1 MSTPDPTTSD
11 EKQQQQPAE
20 EAKAKQ
26 AETEKP
32 KTEPTKPEKPVN
44 SETIPD
50 FARVALVPIANPE
63 TASDLLHL
71 AVAMAH
77 PEDGKVIALIV
88 STGTMENEAGAIE
101 KLQPIIDQ
109 LEEEGNH
116 ITLETVSAPSI
127 ARGILDSARDK
138 AADLIILGIRQ
149 HSRGQVVLGTVVE
162 NVIQTAPCDV
172 LIYRT
177 NGAISGY
184 DRIVVPIDESI
195 QAEAAARTGIRLAQ
209 EFNSR
214 IEAMY
219 VQARYRSQYEGLA
232 HIERTLDGCP
242 GHRTVKRTV
251 LNASNP
257 AQAILTRTTKE
268 DLIIV
273 GFTQRN
279 QFERLIFG
287 DLSQEILNN
296 AEGPVI
302 LIMRSAGSDA
312 LPERLR
318 RRVLSWIRPA
328 LTQVEQQEIIRL
340 ARGNS
345 TVNID
350 YVMLIMVSA
359 TLASLGLLLNSA
371 AVIIGAMLVAPFMSP
386 LIAFSVSMTVG
397 NPVLA
402 RRSVITLF
410 VGIGLSLVVAAVIG
424 RFLPQTVLTMEMTSR
439 GSPTLLDAAVA
450 LASGVV
456 GAYATARKDIP
467 AALAGVAIAAALM
480 PPLCTVGLGIAL
492 GETRLALGAALLF
505 STNIISIMLA
515 GAVVFVWLG
524 MSPRNIDE
532 HTQRRSV
539 VSLILVLTFALPIA
553 FALFQLTRQA
563 NEASTIENLLRSDLL
578 QAEMVEF
585 DIFNDTNPTRIL
597 ATVRSGEPITSARV
611 AALELEIEAVVGGD
625 YTLDLVVLNM
635 VHSEQT
641 EPEATD
647 IPEIVPEITPE
658 LTPEATES
666 AG

>member
-1 MSTPDPTTSD
+1 MSTTTPED
-11 EKQQQQPAE
+11 EKQEQPNP
-20 EAKAKQ
+20 
-26 AETEKP
+26 EK
-32 KTEPTKPEKPVN
+32 TKPEKTKP
-44 SETIPD
+44 ETPINTESIPD
-50 FARVALVPIANPE
+50 SARVALVPIANPE

-71 AVAMAH
+71 AVALAH
-77 PEDGKVIALIV
+77 PEDGKVIALVV

-101 KLQPIIDQ
+101 KLQTIIDE
-109 LEEEGNH
+109 LEAEGNQ
-116 ITLETVSAPSI
+116 ITMETVSAPSI

-149 HSRGQVVLGTVVE
+149 HARGQVVIGTVVE

-177 NGAISGY
+177 NGTAT
-184 DRIVVPIDESI
+184 DFKRIVVPIDESI
-195 QAEAAARTGIRLAQ
+195 QAQSAARTGIRLAHQ
-209 EFNSR
+209 YGTR

-219 VQARYRSQYEGLA
+219 VQSRYRSQYEGLA
-232 HIERTLDGCP
+232 KIENTLDECT
-242 GHRTVKRTV
+242 GHRAVKRTV
-251 LNASNP
+251 LNASDP

-273 GFTQRN
+273 GFTQRT

-302 LIMRSAGSDA
+302 VVMRSAGSDA
-312 LPERLR
+312 LTERVR
-318 RRVLSWIRPA
+318 RRVMNWIRPA

-340 ARGNS
+340 AKENS

-371 AVIIGAMLVAPFMSP
+371 AIIIGAMLVAPFMSP
-386 LIAFSVSMTVG
+386 LIAFSTGMTVG
-397 NPVLA
+397 NPVLV
-402 RRSVITLF
+402 RRAIITLF
-410 VGIGLSLVVAAVIG
+410 VGIALSLLGAMIIG
-424 RFLPQTVLTMEMTSR
+424 RFIPQTVVTMEMTSR

-450 LASGVV
+450 LASGVI

-492 GETRLALGAALLF
+492 GETQLALGAAVLF
-505 STNIISIMLA
+505 STNIISIILA

-532 HTQRRSV
+532 HTQRRAV
-539 VSLILVLTFALPIA
+539 ISLALVLLFAVPIGFAL
-553 FALFQLTRQA
+553 LQLTRQA
-563 NEASTIENLLRSDLL
+563 NEAATIENLLRSDLL
-578 QAEMVEF
+578 DAELVDF
-585 DIFNDTNPTRIL
+585 DISNDVQPARIL
-597 ATVRSGEPITSARV
+597 ATVRSADTITPERV
-611 AALELEIEAVVGGD
+611 ASLETQIEAVVGGN

-635 VHSEQT
+635 VHSESNDPPADDA
-641 EPEATD
+641 PES
-647 IPEIVPEITPE
+647 TPE
-658 LTPEATES
+658 VTPEATEAS
-666 AG
+666 G